1 VGLLAASRGKR
12 VAKFAGDRCLHRRGS
27 RLDILTEVGEFL
39 ENVFTGDT
47 ELFRELVHAGLACHC
62 SPH

>member
-1 VGLLAASRGKR
+1 MGLLAASGGKR
-12 VAKFAGDRCLHRRGS
+12 VAKLAGDRCLHCRGS
-27 RLDILTEVGEFL
+27 RLDVLTEVGEFF
-39 ENVFTGDT
+39 ENILAGDT